1 MEPFKDFEKVRIV
14 MIGMLG
20 IIDSTKVEEGSEV
33 SQVTD
38 FKLYPNGIGLKKIP

>member
-14 MIGMLG
+14 RIGMLG

-33 SQVTD
+33 TD

>member
-14 MIGMLG
+14 RIGMLG
-20 IIDSTKVEEGSEV
+20 IIDSTKVEESSE
-33 SQVTD
+33 VTD